1 MPHDHQPQGR
11 LILQKTLRPAPLL
24 FRSVIQRCLVLSM
37 VPQRWAQ
44 EINQAKAQVG
54 VKQSVD
60 GCSGSVLNHS
70 MNQLCLPAA
79 LGEPVTMDGE
89 NFSSSDLEGC
99 THGLE
104 IQTQVPFPELAVPPV
119 VISSHH
125 YYWHV
130 VAQAGQRGGNME
142 SVAGYD
148 AGVGKPEVEEIAIYE
163 QAIAHRGACPQK
175 LQQHLLCGRRR
186 HSQVGIGH
194 DDEAVAQHAAR

>member
-1 MPHDHQPQGR
+1 
-11 LILQKTLRPAPLL
+11 
-24 FRSVIQRCLVLSM
+24 
-37 VPQRWAQ
+37 
-44 EINQAKAQVG
+44 
-54 VKQSVD
+54 
-60 GCSGSVLNHS
+60 
-70 MNQLCLPAA
+70 
-79 LGEPVTMDGE
+79 
-89 NFSSSDLEGC
+89 
-99 THGLE
+99 LE
-104 IQTQVPFPELAVPPV
+104 IQMQVPFPELAVPPV
-119 VISSHH
+119 VISSYH

-142 SVAGYD
+142 SLAGYD